1 MLKIC
6 TFGDIHLGSYQG
18 KILEGGINS
27 RFIDFVK
34 TFNETI
40 DYTVKN
46 CNICLITG
54 DIFKNKDPQPIELEE
69 FAKGLKKLSVA
80 GIETVI
86 TLGNHDLF
94 LSEKLK
100 YSFSVLNILELSNV
114 YISTKPEII
123 NLKDIQIQSMPYPVR
138 NLLGLKDM
146 EEVQKYCINKINE
159 IYETRDKNKPIMF
172 SGHFTIQDAVTGS
185 EQMSVNRFAE
195 PVVPKS
201 VFLDKEYLYV
211 ALGHLH
217 RHQIICE
224 KPPIVYSGSNNRI
237 DFNEAE
243 EPKGFIL
250 INIDKNK
257 LKWEFIEVDARK
269 FLDLSYD
276 IKDDINVQEFIE
288 NDLLKKKKQLKNAI
302 VKVSILMPKKNK
314 LTFNPKSII
323 QKLEEYEVDYI
334 QGSCIP
340 KTYDGLS
347 SKNDSKFNESMS
359 ILDALKLYSDSNGIK
374 DKERFIKFGEEIIKK
389 SFGGK

>member
-250 INIDKNK
+250 INIDKKK

>member
-224 KPPIVYSGSNNRI
+224 KPHIVYSGSNNRI